1 MDYLNYLVKEI
12 HTTIAATVDH
22 RDLPVTCAIDMM
34 DSDDCGLYFLTAR
47 GKGFYKRLKDRGYIA
62 LTGLKGADT
71 MSSVAVSIRGKV
83 REIGAVRLPD
93 LFEKNPYMAEIY
105 PTEESRKALTV
116 FCIYE
121 GTGEFFDLSVKPIR
135 RESFAFGNVPLIAD
149 GYLIT
154 DKCTECGVCQAVCP
168 QDCIRSGSPFKIEQD
183 HCLRCGNCYEICPE
197 DAVVLQR

>member
-83 REIGAVRLPD
+83 REIGDVRLPD

-135 RESFAFGNVPLIAD
+135 RESFAFGNVPLIVSAE
-149 GYLIT
+149 L
-154 DKCTECGVCQAVCP
+154 
-168 QDCIRSGSPFKIEQD
+168 
-183 HCLRCGNCYEICPE
+183 
-197 DAVVLQR
+197 